1 MRLQDKVVVIT
12 GSTRGIGRSIALAC
26 ASEGASVVVSSRS
39 AEAVQRTVE
48 EMKALGYAVSG
59 ITCDT
64 TVPGALGELLKYAI
78 GTFGKVDV
86 WINNAGLSS
95 GYRPLDEMNPGE
107 ISQIVATNVTALAT
121 GCSIIIPWMRAH
133 GGGIIIN
140 MSGRGGKGESSPWT
154 ALYAATKAAV
164 TSLTR
169 SLAAENK
176 GGNIS
181 IHAVIPGMVTTDFY
195 KDITTSPRC
204 SAELDNLP
212 LVLDAFGV
220 PLDTVEQGFVD
231 IAAQQP
237 GKVTGH
243 LYNLLR
249 GKRLVRGILKMT
261 RARMTHK
268 LK

>member
-39 AEAVQRTVE
+39 ADSVQRVVE
-48 EMKALGYAVSG
+48 EMKALGYAVAG
-59 ITCDT
+59 TTCDAT
-64 TVPGALGELLKYAI
+64 APGALTELLRFAVS
-78 GTFGKVDV
+78 TFGKVDV

-95 GYRPLDEMNPGE
+95 GYRPLDEMNPEE

-121 GCSIIIPWMRAH
+121 GCSIIIPWMRTH
-133 GGGIIIN
+133 GGGIIVN
-140 MSGRGGKGESSPWT
+140 MSGRGGKGEPSPWT

-169 SLAAENK
+169 SLATENK

-181 IHAVIPGMVTTDFY
+181 IHAVIPGMVATDFY
-195 KDITTSPRC
+195 KNITTSPRC

-220 PLDTVEQGFVD
+220 PLDMVGQGFVD
-231 IAAQQP
+231 VAAQEP
-237 GKVTGH
+237 GRVTGRV
-243 LYNLLR
+243 YNLLH
-249 GKRLVRGILKMT
+249 GKRLSRGILKIT
-261 RARMTHK
+261 YARMTHR